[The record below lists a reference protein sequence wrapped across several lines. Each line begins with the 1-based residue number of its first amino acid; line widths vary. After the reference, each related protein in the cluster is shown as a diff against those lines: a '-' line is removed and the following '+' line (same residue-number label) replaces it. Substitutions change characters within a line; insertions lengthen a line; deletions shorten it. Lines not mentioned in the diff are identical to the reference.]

1 MESKREAYLARF
13 KRNQMECEEAFGEVP
28 VIVGSKLVKL
38 MENEDLTFDEAYAS
52 LQFAYEKIKYK
63 SNFLKMGNQ
72 G

>member
-1 MESKREAYLARF
+1 MESKREAYLTRF
-13 KRNQMECEEAFGEVP
+13 KRNQMECEEAFGKTP
-28 VIVGSKLVKL
+28 VNVGTKLVKL

-63 SNFLKMGNQ
+63 SNFLKMDSQ

>member
-1 MESKREAYLARF
+1 MESKREVYLTRF

-28 VIVGSKLVKL
+28 VNVGSKLVKL